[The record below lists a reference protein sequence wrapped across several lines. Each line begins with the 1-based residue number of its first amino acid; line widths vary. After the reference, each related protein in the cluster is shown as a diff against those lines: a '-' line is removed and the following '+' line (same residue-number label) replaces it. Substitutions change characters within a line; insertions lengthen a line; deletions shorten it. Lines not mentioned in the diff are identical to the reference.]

1 MNPERQASEIVADF
15 AAAADRLA
23 DMAKGWAAG
32 RFRHHDVSNADAILR
47 GLSALLIELRQG
59 AGAREPSRNFREPLR
74 GAGK

>member
-23 DMAKGWAAG
+23 DMAKDWAVG
-32 RFRHHDVSNADAILR
+32 QFRHHDVSNADAILR

-59 AGAREPSRNFREPLR
+59 ADAREPSRDFRESSR

>member
-23 DMAKGWAAG
+23 DMAKDWAVG
-32 RFRHHDVSNADAILR
+32 QFHHRDVSNADAILR

-59 AGAREPSRNFREPLR
+59 ADE
-74 GAGK
+74 